1 MSNKKKLQPTLT
13 APDSRRQLKRS
24 KSHALITAGFRR
36 LRTISQS
43 QNRHQSANEEDVPEL
58 PKEPIRA
65 GLRASSAAKPSHT
78 PLPSVSLPILCLSQ
92 AVTTGALPS
101 QLSQLRGIHIV
112 GDPSED
118 PDLDEDT
125 TINTLRSRSSVS
137 NSSAA
142 LDGPRY
148 PSLDVCEVR
157 QKQGDCNCLSCNP
170 PTPTRSM
177 LTESS
182 ATPRSSY
189 LDTLSSSPRSSDDR
203 NILPLSP
210 RACLTAFPPI
220 DLKSP
225 YAPYAPT
232 PPLSPPGTLQ
242 VNSFSVSTASKHSN
256 GFNISKGLRKLPS
269 TMIFKTGLK
278 DQNVTQVHQ
287 VSSRGSGINSMI
299 SQSTVSLKARI
310 GTSQERDTMR
320 GSHSSSK
327 ATSPLLNKNR
337 FMGSTASLVS
347 RCSSNPPKITTSKLN
362 GSRTLS
368 PEHKICP
375 DFKFPPSKLSSCEPS
390 EASKPSDKRE
400 RSNSSKSQFRGGFNN
415 LMVPISRFRTYSSLN
430 TIFRK
435 GASKPRSETSSF
447 EAGDRSVVSI
457 CTDSCYEVL
466 DATVMSARHLKISQ
480 NSGLNSRRPSTVEVS

>member
-299 SQSTVSLKARI
+299 T
-310 GTSQERDTMR
+310 
-320 GSHSSSK
+320 
-327 ATSPLLNKNR
+327 
-337 FMGSTASLVS
+337 SLVS